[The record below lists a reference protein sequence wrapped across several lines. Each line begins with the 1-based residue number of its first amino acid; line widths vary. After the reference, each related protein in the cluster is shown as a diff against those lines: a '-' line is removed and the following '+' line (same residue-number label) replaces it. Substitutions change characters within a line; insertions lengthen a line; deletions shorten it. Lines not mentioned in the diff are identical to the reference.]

1 MRMYNLIKQSISYVK
16 TSDNLWHCHMDDPN
30 ENITDS
36 GLFKF
41 NAKITRRIDAA
52 GNKNDVEIAIA
63 LKYLSNSWRTVEMPL
78 INCEINTNL
87 VSELHHY

>member
-1 MRMYNLIKQSISYVK
+1 
-16 TSDNLWHCHMDDPN
+16 MDDPN

-36 GLFKF
+36 VLFKF

-63 LKYLSNSWRTVEMPL
+63 LKYLSNSWRTVEMSL

>member
-1 MRMYNLIKQSISYVK
+1 
-16 TSDNLWHCHMDDPN
+16 MDDPN
-30 ENITDS
+30 ENITDP

-41 NAKITRRIDAA
+41 NAKITRRIDAT

-63 LKYLSNSWRTVEMPL
+63 LKYLSNSWRTFEMPL